1 MNIRRLD
8 HLVVTARDMDATV
21 KFYTEVLGM
30 RLVTFGEGRRALAFG
45 DQKINLHD
53 AAKPY
58 VPHARQPMPGA
69 VDVCFIAAEPV
80 ETVMAE
86 LKAKGIKIEEGIVAK
101 TGARAPLR
109 SLYIRDPDGNL
120 IEISN
125 EVGGT

>member
-1 MNIRRLD
+1 MNLRRLD
-8 HLVVTARDMDATV
+8 HLVVTARDPEATIR
-21 KFYTEVLGM
+21 FYTEILGM

-53 AAKPY
+53 AAAPY
-58 VPHARQPMPGA
+58 VPHARRPEPGA

-80 ETVMAE
+80 EQVMAE
-86 LKAKGIKIEEGIVAK
+86 LQAKGVKIEEGIVPK
-101 TGARAPLR
+101 TGARAKLR

-125 EVGGT
+125 EVGDV

>member
-1 MNIRRLD
+1 MNIRHLD

-21 KFYTEVLGM
+21 KFYTEILGM
-30 RLVTFGEGRRALAFG
+30 RLVMFGEGRRALAFG
-45 DQKINLHD
+45 EQKINLHD

-58 VPHARQPMPGA
+58 IPHARQPTPGS
-69 VDVCFIAAEPV
+69 VDLCLIAAEPI

-86 LKAKGIKIEEGIVAK
+86 LKAKGIRIEEGIVAK

-125 EVGGT
+125 EVG